1 MVIFT
6 SNQLNSN
13 PTIVLIGV
21 NSNIKKILESY
32 LDCKYQF
39 FLIEHDFDIELLALY
54 PNTTL
59 FVMSTDQPF
68 ITIED
73 SVKLIKEHPNYQNIP
88 VLGLVQKN
96 YYPKLNAEE
105 KIFFEDILLMPIN
118 YEDMLTRIE
127 VWISTYRA
135 MSNEGFTSTSITLN
149 EVNCKE
155 N

>member
-21 NSNIKKILESY
+21 DSKIKKILESY

-39 FLIEHDFDIELLALY
+39 FQIERDFDIELLAIY

-59 FVMSTDQPF
+59 FLMSTDQPF
-68 ITIED
+68 ISIEE
-73 SVKLIKEHPNYQNIP
+73 SVKLIKEHPHYQNIP
-88 VLGLVQKN
+88 VLGMVQKN
-96 YYPKLNAEE
+96 HYPHLTADE
-105 KIFFEDILLMPIN
+105 KVYFEDILLMPIN

-127 VWISTYRA
+127 VWTSTYRA
-135 MSNEGFTSTSITLN
+135 LCNDAFTSTSITLN
-149 EVNCKE
+149 EINCKE